1 MKKIISVILASVL
14 ACTSMVACNSA
25 DSNSDNGGSKDSK
38 KSEYG
43 CGSKYALNDE
53 DYRFLDQYK
62 KDEVYLLA
70 GKLSCGEENILSD
83 SDTKSI
89 HFYLGEQTDYQDNIY
104 FGFTLYGMDLK
115 NAHDNGIY
123 DGSDVYLLYKNPW
136 DTFDEIRGWSFIS
149 EENSEKVFSLIQPFT
164 SEEFTNVS
172 SLKNCNVLGDDGYI
186 FTSAKEAD
194 AAYEKMI
201 AEGGISTEKYRSV
214 NSEE

>member
-1 MKKIISVILASVL
+1 MKKFISVILASVL

-25 DSNSDNGGSKDSK
+25 DSNSDNGKSGDSK

-53 DYRFLDQYK
+53 DYRFLGQYK

-70 GKLSCGEENILSD
+70 GKISFDEEVLLHD
-83 SDTKSI
+83 SETMRID
-89 HFYLGEQTDYQDNIY
+89 FNLGEQTDYKDISY
-104 FGFTLYGMDLK
+104 FRFSIYGMDLK
-115 NAHDNGIY
+115 NAQDNGIY

-136 DTFDEIRGWSFIS
+136 DTFDNISVWSFIS

-214 NSEE
+214 NSEK